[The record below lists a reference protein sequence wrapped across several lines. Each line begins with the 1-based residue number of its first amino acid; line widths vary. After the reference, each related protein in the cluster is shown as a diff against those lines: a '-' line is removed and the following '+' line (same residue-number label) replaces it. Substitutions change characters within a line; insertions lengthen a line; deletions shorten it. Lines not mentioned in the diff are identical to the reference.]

1 MGHGPTLTQ
10 PCVGFS
16 NPLTLSFSGLSTFEV
31 GENSSKAS
39 PSPLVIPLVSKDES
53 QVTHELSVVLGQLVE
68 TPMVVTPMVVIRGIS
83 DGEPSPSHLVQLSVT
98 KDDCQV
104 AHELS
109 S

>member
-1 MGHGPTLTQ
+1 MVHGPTLTQ

-68 TPMVVTPMVVIRGIS
+68 TPMVVIRGIS

-104 AHELS
+104 VHELS

>member
-1 MGHGPTLTQ
+1 MVHGPTLTQ

-68 TPMVVTPMVVIRGIS
+68 TQGMIVRLP
-83 DGEPSPSHLVQLSVT
+83 EPSGPIIGN
-98 KDDCQV
+98 KG
-104 AHELS
+104 
-109 S
+109 

>member
-1 MGHGPTLTQ
+1 MVHGPTLTQ

-53 QVTHELSVVLGQLVE
+53 QVTHELSVVLGRLVE
-68 TPMVVTPMVVIRGIS
+68 TPMVVIRGIS